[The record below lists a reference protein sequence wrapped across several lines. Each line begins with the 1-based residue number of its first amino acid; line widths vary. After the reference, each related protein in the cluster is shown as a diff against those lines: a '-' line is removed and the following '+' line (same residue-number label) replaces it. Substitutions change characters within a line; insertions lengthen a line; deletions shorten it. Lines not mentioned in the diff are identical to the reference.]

1 MASTASK
8 AVSTAAKAAA
18 AKSSTAVGSNVAKAA
33 VIGVNIGAA
42 SNATASKTS
51 TNKSTTGIAVKNSG
65 NSNPKNLSKNN
76 NNKSTKITLPS
87 FVEKTIDTM
96 SKVVSEMSKKA
107 GIPENK
113 KPKSTQCTNSSSSKL
128 IPDSV
133 KNLINQTYNFIE
145 SVKASQKDKNNN
157 SNKNINR
164 ADTYYCQTGGWFEN
178 TDGSTACMATSY
190 ATLVSLTTGKSIK
203 PNEVENEGNDG
214 YLDDAILTWTG
225 NDGNTY
231 SVKGNSTTQTTND
244 IWGEI
249 SDSLNSGEKGIVIHL
264 GTHWVTVT
272 GVKEGVDINN
282 ISGLDDLIGIDP
294 WYNGGNGINNHE
306 GTGYN
311 SSSSTYSGE
320 IDLGLISSKYSTP
333 SGRYIRLVQDN

>member
-1 MASTASK
+1 
-8 AVSTAAKAAA
+8 
-18 AKSSTAVGSNVAKAA
+18 
-33 VIGVNIGAA
+33 
-42 SNATASKTS
+42 
-51 TNKSTTGIAVKNSG
+51 
-65 NSNPKNLSKNN
+65 
-76 NNKSTKITLPS
+76 
-87 FVEKTIDTM
+87 
-96 SKVVSEMSKKA
+96 
-107 GIPENK
+107 
-113 KPKSTQCTNSSSSKL
+113 
-128 IPDSV
+128 
-133 KNLINQTYNFIE
+133 
-145 SVKASQKDKNNN
+145 
-157 SNKNINR
+157 
-164 ADTYYCQTGGWFEN
+164 
-178 TDGSTACMATSY
+178 MATSY